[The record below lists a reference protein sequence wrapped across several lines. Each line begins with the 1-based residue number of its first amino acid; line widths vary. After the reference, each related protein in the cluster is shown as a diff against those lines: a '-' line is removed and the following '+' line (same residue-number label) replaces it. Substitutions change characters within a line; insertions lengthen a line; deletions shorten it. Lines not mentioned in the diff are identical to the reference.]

1 MKWFFEKSSV
11 EDLTV
16 VIQNPDYTKDVSDL
30 VGYLE
35 AYENRSKGIISVK
48 TVDDIAILKVDK
60 IRAIE
65 VEGDYLRIYD
75 GKRQILTRD
84 RLYRFQEK
92 MGHPDMVQV
101 SKHSVIN
108 IQYLEKMEAS
118 FSGNMTAFLRDG
130 LKITVSRRYL
140 KALEKHL
147 GL

>member
-11 EDLTV
+11 SDLTV
-16 VIQNPDYTKDVSDL
+16 VIQNSDYTQDVLDL
-30 VGYLE
+30 VAYLE
-35 AYENRSKGIISVK
+35 AYENRSKEPISIK
-48 TVDDIAILKVDK
+48 TGDEIVILKVDK

-65 VEGDYLRIYD
+65 VEGDYLRVYGD
-75 GKRQILTRD
+75 KRQILTRD

-108 IQYLEKMEAS
+108 IHYLERMEAS
-118 FSGNMTAFLRDG
+118 FSGNMTAFLTG
-130 LKITVSRRYL
+130 NLSITVSRRYL